1 MRAFAPKDEEE
12 EVQDINHHETR
23 YAVGTIVKLYPSN
36 ELVQIVDAGSQGVR
50 YIDPLNLVFDE
61 RGHIVTKF
69 KTNVRLSKKQQVV
82 GHVSTVS
89 SQNE

>member
-1 MRAFAPKDEEE
+1 MRAFAPKDEEK

-23 YAVGTIVKLYPSN
+23 YTVGAVIKLYPSN

-50 YIDPLNLVFDE
+50 YIDPMNLVFDE

-69 KTNVRLSKKQQVV
+69 KTNVRLSKKQQIV
-82 GHVSTVS
+82 GHITLLA
-89 SQNE
+89 SQE